1 MSQNLYAQFSG
12 TPMSQPAIDRLL
24 EQQGYGIL
32 SLCDDGTPYSIPIS
46 FGYSGDTV
54 YLAFLSEGPESTKAE
69 ITTEGTV
76 ARLLVTNIR
85 HRFSWQSVSVTG
97 PVSPVDPNSD
107 EFEQFIRA
115 LDDNGWFMSGFERAD
130 SLDSF
135 QGWRLDPEE
144 IRGLERTEQSVDE

>member
-24 EQQGYGIL
+24 KQQGYGVL

-46 FGYSGDTV
+46 FGYSGEV
-54 YLAFLSEGPESTKAE
+54 IYIPFLSEGPQSTKAE

-76 ARLLVTNIR
+76 GRLLVTTIR
-85 HRFSWQSVSVTG
+85 HRFDWQSVSVTG
-97 PVSPVDPNSD
+97 PMSPVDADS
-107 EFEQFIRA
+107 EEWTQFIA
-115 LDDNGWFMSGFERAD
+115 TLDDNGWFMSGFERAD

-135 QGWRLDPEE
+135 QGWRLDPAE
-144 IRGLERTEQSVDE
+144 IRGLERIEQSVDE